1 MQSLGITGNI
11 SKEFLDRHSEIK
23 GKINALKEQNSAYL
37 TLTELN
43 DAKSKAASLLWRKIE
58 GVLAEIQDE
67 INRLMKKYNDTLY
80 REHHKAPHLIFR
92 EYNSYMFET
101 LDDTGT
107 GTNYKGMVLYDLT
120 VLALTSLPAIAHDS
134 LILKN
139 VSDGSIEGIMKI
151 YESFQKQIFI
161 SFDKQDAYQ
170 DETRRIVGE
179 NTVLKLSDNGG
190 DLYGYSWNTE
200 RGQ

>member
-1 MQSLGITGNI
+1 M
-11 SKEFLDRHSEIK
+11 
-23 GKINALKEQNSAYL
+23 
-37 TLTELN
+37 
-43 DAKSKAASLLWRKIE
+43 
-58 GVLAEIQDE
+58 
-67 INRLMKKYNDTLY
+67 
-80 REHHKAPHLIFR
+80 
-92 EYNSYMFET
+92 
-101 LDDTGT
+101 
-107 GTNYKGMVLYDLT
+107 
-120 VLALTSLPAIAHDS
+120 TSLPAIAHDS